1 MCGNKNFRFS
11 YGIRGEESTLTKRYR
26 VTAITLPYILAL
38 LHKAIC
44 CGEKLLLLEVI
55 ALAIKKPLSLL
66 IVIANHSYC
75 SVNIFAV
82 IASKSYCI
90 DS

>member
-11 YGIRGEESTLTKRYR
+11 YGIRGEESTLTKSYG
-26 VTAITLPYILAL
+26 VTAVTLPYILGL

-55 ALAIKKPLSLL
+55 ALGIKKPLSLL
-66 IVIANHSYC
+66 MVIALLT
-75 SVNIFAV
+75 F
-82 IASKSYCI
+82 
-90 DS
+90 